1 MAQQTLFTGEEA
13 PEGDPS
19 GKGTG
24 GPSTDPQK
32 SGTPQ
37 DGSCRNGS
45 GQPLAEDS
53 AGTDQDK
60 GSEPSTEEKAPSAPS
75 SAEEEPESLL
85 GPKDHVDRV
94 MAKLP
99 EKVGAREFPRALS
112 YQEDLTVEEI
122 QARLVP
128 EIIVGVCG
136 EPVRITISLQGSVSA
151 TMVKKGYFPI
161 STTGYRSVL
170 PGGPRVLKRQNG
182 GTVPPIRKTFELAVA
197 KLCNLPEKKEND
209 VQDVVRRCKKTP
221 ALDPKRRPIRTIV
234 RASSPKISKIADAA
248 LTSAPSRRDDI
259 IDAGIRKFE
268 RASRLPEPSYEKI
281 KEHRNWTAS
290 AYNDSAQ
297 RIEESLLVLN
307 KAQSGSLFTGAPDLS
322 PLLGKA
328 SLGVRAAY
336 VREGY
341 MSWEDAGL
349 GEVVSESS
357 VRRRLRYDLG
367 TDALSSPSQLTTLA
381 RQLSD
386 KGVA

>member
-1 MAQQTLFTGEEA
+1 MAQRTLFTGEEA

-19 GKGTG
+19 EEKTG
-24 GPSTDPQK
+24 DPSGDTQK
-32 SGTPQ
+32 SGSPQ

-45 GQPLAEDS
+45 GQPLAE
-53 AGTDQDK
+53 
-60 GSEPSTEEKAPSAPS
+60 GSTRTEETRASEGGPSEKESSGPS
-75 SAEEEPESLL
+75 SAEEGPESLR
-85 GPKDHVDRV
+85 GPKDQVDRA
-94 MAKLP
+94 MADLP
-99 EKVGAREFPRALS
+99 ERVGVREFPRALS

-136 EPVRITISLQGSVSA
+136 EPVRITISLQGSVGA
-151 TMVKKGYFPI
+151 TMVREGYFPI

-182 GTVPPIRKTFELAVA
+182 GTVPPIRKTFEIAVA
-197 KLCNLPEKKEND
+197 KLHNLPEKKEND

-248 LTSAPSRRDDI
+248 LTSAPDRRGEI
-259 IDAGIRKFE
+259 IEAGIRKFE
-268 RASRLPEPSYEKI
+268 RASSLPEPSYEKI
-281 KEHRNWTAS
+281 KEQRNWTIS
-290 AYNDSAQ
+290 SYNDSAQ

-307 KAQSGSLFTGAPDLS
+307 KAQSGSLFTGDPDLS
-322 PLLGKA
+322 SLLRKS

-336 VREGY
+336 VRDGY
-341 MSWEDAGL
+341 MSWEEADL

-357 VRRRLRYDLG
+357 VRRRLRHDLG
-367 TDALSSPSQLTTLA
+367 TDALSSPSQLSALA
-381 RQLSD
+381 RRLSD

>member
-45 GQPLAEDS
+45 GQPLVEDS
-53 AGTDQDK
+53 AGTK
-60 GSEPSTEEKAPSAPS
+60 EESGNESSSGQKTASGPS
-75 SAEEEPESLL
+75 SAEEGPESLL
-85 GPKDHVDRV
+85 GPKDQVERA
-94 MAKLP
+94 MAQLP

-112 YQEDLTVEEI
+112 YREELPIEEI
-122 QARLVP
+122 RARLVP
-128 EIIVGVCG
+128 EIIVSVGGV
-136 EPVRITISLQGSVSA
+136 PVRITISLQGSVSA

-170 PGGPRVLKRQNG
+170 PGGARVLKRQNG
-182 GTVPPIRKTFELAVA
+182 GTVPPIRKTFEIAVA
-197 KLCNLPEKKEND
+197 KLHNLPEKKEND

-281 KEHRNWTAS
+281 KEHRNWTIS
-290 AYNDSAQ
+290 SYNDSAQ
-297 RIEESLLVLN
+297 RIEESLQILN
-307 KAQSGSLFTGAPDLS
+307 KAQSGSLFTGDPDLS
-322 PLLGKA
+322 PLLAKA

-336 VREGY
+336 VRDGQ
-341 MSWEDAGL
+341 MRWEDAGL
-349 GEVVSESS
+349 EEVLSESS
-357 VRRRLRYDLG
+357 VRRRLRHEVG
-367 TDALSSPSQLTTLA
+367 IDALSSPSHLSALA
-381 RQLSD
+381 RRLSD